1 MKKRNTVFAVL
12 LSAAFLLTACQNS
25 TEPAAEDTAV
35 NTNSDTAGFE
45 NLKVRKLDGTETDM
59 NSILSSAELT
69 VFNVWESSCI
79 SCQSEME
86 ALAALGDQYSG
97 RGVQIIGVMK
107 GVTQKRDEEALAVIS
122 KTGANYIQLLDSEE
136 LQKMMPGLYEETP
149 STVLY
154 SRDKEQLGTVYAGAR
169 DEDFWGKEIE
179 KYHSEVCEN
188 DHPADC
194 AVG

>member
-45 NLKVRKLDGTETDM
+45 NIKVRKLDGTETDM

-69 VFNVWESSCI
+69 VFNVWEPSCT
-79 SCQSEME
+79 SCRSEME

-97 RGVQIIGVMK
+97 RGVQIIGVIK
-107 GVTQKRDEEALAVIS
+107 GVLSPTKFLIS
-122 KTGANYIQLLDSEE
+122 SMACCSPISFTAMIIRSVSR
-136 LQKMMPGLYEETP
+136 P
-149 STVLY
+149 SSGV
-154 SRDKEQLGTVYAGAR
+154 QI
-169 DEDFWGKEIE
+169 GK
-179 KYHSEVCEN
+179 
-188 DHPADC
+188 
-194 AVG
+194 